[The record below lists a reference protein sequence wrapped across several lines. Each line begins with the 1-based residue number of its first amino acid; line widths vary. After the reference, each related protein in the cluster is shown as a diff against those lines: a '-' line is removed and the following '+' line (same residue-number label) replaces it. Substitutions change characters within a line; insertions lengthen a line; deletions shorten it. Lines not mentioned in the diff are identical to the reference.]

1 MCYKKPVLGIA
12 SSIVTVILTFL
23 TGNGWRE
30 LLISG
35 GKDTTLLGF
44 QRYPAALIILGI
56 LLVAAFVVLAVSII
70 WIARR
75 NEKGKKNIR
84 T

>member
-1 MCYKKPVLGIA
+1 METMALGAFAVILFILSVCCLCYKKPVLGIA

-35 GKDTTLLGF
+35 GKDTALLGF
-44 QRYPAALIILGI
+44 QR
-56 LLVAAFVVLAVSII
+56 
-70 WIARR
+70 
-75 NEKGKKNIR
+75 
-84 T
+84 